1 MPNCSNCDEEQE
13 SSWNFCP
20 TCGVNQAPVKK
31 LVRAY
36 SGESEESKKRRQMPS
51 MREMVLDVVA
61 RQAISGANW
70 KILCRDV
77 MEMHEISAAE
87 VKKELYNRGYKIE
100 ADGSLVKISETGQLG
115 GNLKNVE
122 ETNLVVFRSASKAA
136 AKGAAGESMAHLG
149 PTEQEQL
156 ANKLINRVQE
166 IFKRNFESNADGSF
180 FRDENSFDD
189 LFERKLKEAK
199 SEEERQR
206 KIQEELEQK
215 FRQALKAT
223 LSDLNKL
230 LEELG

>member
-1 MPNCSNCDEEQE
+1 
-13 SSWNFCP
+13 
-20 TCGVNQAPVKK
+20 
-31 LVRAY
+31 
-36 SGESEESKKRRQMPS
+36 MPS

-70 KILCRDV
+70 KILCREV
-77 MEMHEISAAE
+77 MEMHEISVSE
-87 VKKELYNRGYKIE
+87 VKKELYNRGYKYE

-122 ETNLVVFRSASKAA
+122 ETNLVVFRATAKAT
-136 AKGAAGESMAHLG
+136 AKGAN
-149 PTEQEQL
+149 TEGLSRSGLAEKEQL
-156 ANKLINRVQE
+156 ANKLKNRVEE
-166 IFKRNFESNADGSF
+166 IFKRNFESNADGSNF
-180 FRDENSFDD
+180 YGSYAINENSFDD

-223 LSDLNKL
+223 LSDLEKL